1 MRILLDTHI
10 LLWWLKDD
18 RKLYDAAVNIIED
31 AANDIFMSTVNAW
44 EIAIKKSLR
53 RIQIDMDEFLES
65 IKNSGLGVL
74 NITVN
79 HACQISNL
87 PDHHKDPF
95 DRMLIAQ
102 SIVEPMRLLTHD
114 DTLIQYGKHVLLV

>member
-18 RKLYDAAVNIIED
+18 RKLPDDAVNIIGN

-44 EIAIKKSLR
+44 EIAIKKSLG

-65 IKNSGLGVL
+65 IKSSGLGVL

-114 DTLIQYGKHVLLV
+114 DTLIPYGKHVLLV

>member
-1 MRILLDTHI
+1 MRVLLDTHI

-18 RKLYDAAVNIIED
+18 RKLPNDATNIIENTT
-31 AANDIFMSTVNAW
+31 NDIFVSAVNAW
-44 EIAIKKSLR
+44 EIAIKKSMG
-53 RIQIDMDEFLES
+53 RIQIDMNEFLES
-65 IKNSGLGVL
+65 IRNSGFGVL
-74 NITVN
+74 NVTVN
-79 HACQISNL
+79 HACQVVGL

-114 DTLIQYGKHVLLV
+114 ELLTQYGKHVLLV

>member
-18 RKLYDAAVNIIED
+18 RRLPDTAVNIIED

-44 EIAIKKSLR
+44 EIAIKKSLG
-53 RIQIDMDEFLES
+53 RIQIDMDEFLKS
-65 IKNSGLGVL
+65 IKNGGLGVL

-79 HACQISNL
+79 
-87 PDHHKDPF
+87 
-95 DRMLIAQ
+95 
-102 SIVEPMRLLTHD
+102 
-114 DTLIQYGKHVLLV
+114 

>member
-18 RKLYDAAVNIIED
+18 RRLPDDAVNIIGNT
-31 AANDIFMSTVNAW
+31 ANDIFMSTVNAW
-44 EIAIKKSLR
+44 EIAIKKSLG

-65 IKNSGLGVL
+65 IKNSGIGVL

>member
-1 MRILLDTHI
+1 MRVLLDTHI

-18 RKLYDAAVNIIED
+18 RRLSAEAVNIIED
-31 AANDIFMSTVNAW
+31 PTNDILISAVNTW
-44 EIAIKKSLR
+44 EIAIKKSLG
-53 RIQIDMDEFLES
+53 RIQIGMNELLES
-65 IKNSGLGVL
+65 IKSSGLGIL
-74 NITVN
+74 NISVN
-79 HACQISNL
+79 HTCQISNL
-87 PDHHKDPF
+87 PKHHKDPF

>member
-18 RKLYDAAVNIIED
+18 RKLSDTAVTIIGN
-31 AANDIFMSTVNAW
+31 AANDIFMSAVNAW
-44 EIAIKKSLR
+44 EIAIKKSLG

-65 IKNSGLGVL
+65 IKSSGLGVL

-79 HACQISNL
+79 HACQVSSV

>member
-18 RKLYDAAVNIIED
+18 RRLSDAAVKIIGN

-44 EIAIKKSLR
+44 EIAIKKSLG
-53 RIQIDMDEFLES
+53 RIQIDMNEFLES
-65 IKNSGLGVL
+65 IKNSGIGVL

-114 DTLIQYGKHVLLV
+114 DTLIPYGKHVLLV

>member
-18 RKLYDAAVNIIED
+18 RRLSDAAVNIIGNT
-31 AANDIFMSTVNAW
+31 ANDIFMSTVNAW
-44 EIAIKKSLR
+44 EIAIKKSLG

-65 IKNSGLGVL
+65 IKSSGISVL
-74 NITVN
+74 NITIN
-79 HACQISNL
+79 HACQVSNL

-114 DTLIQYGKHVLLV
+114 DTLIQYGKHVLLA

>member
-18 RKLYDAAVNIIED
+18 RRLSDTAVNIIGN
-31 AANDIFMSTVNAW
+31 AANDIYISAVNAW
-44 EIAIKKSLR
+44 EIAIKKSLGR
-53 RIQIDMDEFLES
+53 VQIDMDEFLKS
-65 IKNSGLGVL
+65 IKSSGLGVL

-79 HACQISNL
+79 HACQVSNL
-87 PDHHKDPF
+87 PNHHKDPF

-102 SIVEPMRLLTHD
+102 SIIEPMRLLTHD
-114 DTLIQYGKHVLLV
+114 DTLVQYGKHVLLV

>member
-18 RKLYDAAVNIIED
+18 RRLSDDAVNIIEN
-31 AANDIFMSTVNAW
+31 AANDILISAVNTW
-44 EIAIKKSLR
+44 EIAIKKSLG
-53 RIQIDMDEFLES
+53 RIQIDMIELLES
-65 IKNSGLGVL
+65 IKSSGLGIL

-79 HACQISNL
+79 HTCQISNL
-87 PDHHKDPF
+87 PNHHKDPF

>member
-1 MRILLDTHI
+1 MRVLLDTHI

-18 RKLYDAAVNIIED
+18 RNLPNDAINIIE
-31 AANDIFMSTVNAW
+31 NTTNGIFISAINAW
-44 EIAIKKSLR
+44 EIAIKKSLG
-53 RIQIDMDEFLES
+53 RIQIDMNEFLES
-65 IKNSGLGVL
+65 IKNSGFGVL
-74 NITVN
+74 NVTAN
-79 HACQISNL
+79 HACQVASL

-114 DTLIQYGKHVLLV
+114 ELLTQYGKHVLLV

>member
-18 RKLYDAAVNIIED
+18 RRLPDDAVNIIGKT
-31 AANDIFMSTVNAW
+31 ANDIFMSTVNAW

-74 NITVN
+74 NITLN
-79 HACQISNL
+79 HACQVSNL

-102 SIVEPMRLLTHD
+102 SIIEPMRLLTQD
-114 DTLIQYGKHVLLV
+114 ETLMQYGNHVLLV

>member
-18 RKLYDAAVNIIED
+18 RRLSDAAVNIIED
-31 AANDIFMSTVNAW
+31 ATNDIFMSTVNAW

>member
-18 RKLYDAAVNIIED
+18 RRLSDAALNIIEN
-31 AANDIFMSTVNAW
+31 AANDILISAVNTW
-44 EIAIKKSLR
+44 EIAIKKSLG
-53 RIQIDMDEFLES
+53 RIQIDMNELLEV
-65 IKNSGLGVL
+65 IKSSGLGVL

-79 HACQISNL
+79 HTCQISNL
-87 PDHHKDPF
+87 PNHHNDPF

-114 DTLIQYGKHVLLV
+114 DTLMQYGDQVLLV

>member
-18 RKLYDAAVNIIED
+18 RRLPDTAVNIIED

-44 EIAIKKSLR
+44 EIAIKKSLG
-53 RIQIDMDEFLES
+53 RIQIDMDEFLKS
-65 IKNSGLGVL
+65 IKNGGLGVL

-79 HACQISNL
+79 HACQVSNL

-95 DRMLIAQ
+95 GRMLIAQ

-114 DTLIQYGKHVLLV
+114 DTLIQYGKHVLFV

>member
-18 RKLYDAAVNIIED
+18 KRLPDDAVNIIGN

-44 EIAIKKSLR
+44 EIAIKKSLG

-65 IKNSGLGVL
+65 IKNSGIGVL

>member
-1 MRILLDTHI
+1 MRVLLDTHI

-18 RKLYDAAVNIIED
+18 RKLSDAAINIIEN
-31 AANDIFMSTVNAW
+31 AANDIFISAVNAW
-44 EIAIKKSLR
+44 EVAIKKSLG
-53 RIQIDMDEFLES
+53 RIQIDMDDFLES
-65 IKNSGLGVL
+65 IKSSGLGVL

-79 HACQISNL
+79 HACQVSNL

-114 DTLIQYGKHVLLV
+114 ETLMQYGKHVLFV

>member
-1 MRILLDTHI
+1 MRVLLDTHI

-18 RKLYDAAVNIIED
+18 RKLPNDATNIIENTT
-31 AANDIFMSTVNAW
+31 NDIFVSAVNAW
-44 EIAIKKSLR
+44 EIAIKKSMG
-53 RIQIDMDEFLES
+53 RIQIDMNEFLES
-65 IKNSGLGVL
+65 IENSGFGVL
-74 NITVN
+74 NVTVN
-79 HACQISNL
+79 HACQVVSL

-114 DTLIQYGKHVLLV
+114 ELLAQYGKHVLLV

>member
-1 MRILLDTHI
+1 MRVLLDTHI

-18 RKLYDAAVNIIED
+18 RKLSNVAANIIE
-31 AANDIFMSTVNAW
+31 
-44 EIAIKKSLR
+44 
-53 RIQIDMDEFLES
+53 
-65 IKNSGLGVL
+65 NSGPGVL
-74 NITVN
+74 NVTVN

-87 PDHHKDPF
+87 PSFHKDPF

-114 DTLIQYGKHVLLV
+114 ETLMQYGKHVLLV